1 LHQRLLLLSRNSERK
16 RESRCAALSR
26 ERVRRASEAAG
37 FSIPSP
43 QPSPASGRGSE
54 SSCPPAS
61 CPIPT
66 VCVRPSPASG
76 RASASSCPPA
86 SSLIPPVCVL
96 PSLASGRGGA
106 SEAAGEFSIPSPQRS
121 PATGR
126 GNASSCPPASSLI
139 PPVCVLP
146 SPARRAD
153 PGPGCSVSWCAP
165 ASALRNPLCS
175 PLPRAGEGPGVRD
188 RPCSHSMREWRR
200 RSARF
205 HSPLSAKPDTARA
218 RPPASDQ
225 FPHPPRSRACI
236 YFDASD
242 AFSFI
247 ISGRPDDAPRVISA
261 SRA

>member
-1 LHQRLLLLSRNSERK
+1 MPLSHPSACSPLPRAGEARDFAPAFAPSVAEQR
-16 RESRCAALSR
+16 AQA
-26 ERVRRASEAAG
+26 RVPLCCPLPRAGECASEAAG
-37 FSIPSP
+37 EFSIPSP
-43 QPSPASGRGSE
+43 PPSPASGRGS
-54 SSCPPAS
+54 
-61 CPIPT
+61 
-66 VCVRPSPASG
+66 
-76 RASASSCPPA
+76 ASSGPPA

-96 PSLASGRGGA
+96 P
-106 SEAAGEFSIPSPQRS
+106 F
-121 PATGR
+121 
-126 GNASSCPPASSLI
+126 
-139 PPVCVLP
+139 
-146 SPARRAD
+146 PARRAD